1 MKKLFF
7 ALLVLSTAFVSCSKQ
22 ATKQHGAALPTE
34 YNYYYQGQRVYYED
48 EIPGFD
54 FVLISDQLDD
64 KTSYYVF
71 DSYETA
77 KAFVFQH
84 DQLSELK
91 ANIIHSERLRSYA
104 VSINEDAYIAE
115 HGTCSEAFTT
125 YINQNKTRVHP
136 YALFSNPGFAG
147 VSFGV
152 NVAMPAFPIVM
163 GIPMNNNAESI
174 RNGAPGPINQ
184 HLYDL
189 PALNPAAGIILI
201 NVNSNADLAGIGWA
215 NRASSA
221 D

>member
-7 ALLVLSTAFVSCSKQ
+7 ALIVLSTAFVSCSKQ
-22 ATKQHGAALPTE
+22 TTKQHGAALPTE

-48 EIPGFD
+48 EIPGFN
-54 FVLISDQLDD
+54 FVLISDQLEN
-64 KTSYYVF
+64 KPTYHVF
-71 DSYETA
+71 DTYEEA
-77 KAFVFQH
+77 KDFVFQH

-91 ANIIHSERLRSYA
+91 ADIIHTERLRSYA

-115 HGTCSEAFTT
+115 HGESSEAFTT

-136 YALFSNPGFAG
+136 YALFANPGFAG

-152 NVAMPAFPIVM
+152 NVAMPAFPVVM

-184 HLYDL
+184 SIYDL
-189 PALNPAAGIILI
+189 PGLNPAAGAVFV
-201 NVNSNADLAGIGWA
+201 NVNNIADLAGIGWA

-221 D
+221 N